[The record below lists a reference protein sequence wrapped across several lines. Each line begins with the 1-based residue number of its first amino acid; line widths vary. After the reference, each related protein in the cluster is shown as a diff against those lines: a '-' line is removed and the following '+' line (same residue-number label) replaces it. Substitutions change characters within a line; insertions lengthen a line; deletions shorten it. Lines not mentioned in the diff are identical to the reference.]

1 MKADP
6 AYTTVEMPQ
15 AGMGDALMFN
25 HERPPTDELAVRK
38 AMQLA
43 MDKQGMIDTVF
54 NGYGEPSCALITSS
68 VFGYCAETCDIAP
81 YDLEA
86 ANQVLEEAGWV
97 DEDGDGIREKDGQ
110 KLVVGHYYR
119 ADAGELEQRWPSS

>member
-1 MKADP
+1 
-6 AYTTVEMPQ
+6 
-15 AGMGDALMFN
+15 MGDALMFN
-25 HERPPTDELAVRK
+25 HERAPTDELAVRK

-54 NGYGEPSCALITSS
+54 NGIRRPSCALITSS

-97 DEDGDGIREKDGQ
+97 DEDGDGIREKDGAE
-110 KLVVGHYYR
+110 VGR
-119 ADAGELEQRWPSS
+119 RPLLPG